1 MASSQRKQPSC
12 ITVLL
17 YVAVFVVL
25 FSSCGSGSG
34 GTPSPAPTVS
44 RSFLSLHICG
54 DDTTS
59 YPQQFLQEAAR
70 NIADRIDSNISPN
83 MGGMFVDFSLIEV
96 NSLQQSYVSFSVP
109 VIPALPSKPHV
120 VPDPYKFATELR
132 YWKKQVASVTA
143 LVASARA
150 SIKPSL
156 DKLRSIHLQEVGGTD
171 IVGCADT
178 AVDEFSHFSTGNKV
192 LLYISDMQGNVAV
205 NFSKHINLHGA
216 IVRTIYRVCQV
227 ERACEQNDAYWSKQ
241 FKAWGASSY
250 EAFSPAQSSAEH
262 ITY

>member
-1 MASSQRKQPSC
+1 MKSQQRSKHHRVPF
-12 ITVLL
+12 IL
-17 YVAVFVVL
+17 YVALFVVL
-25 FSSCGSGSG
+25 FSSCGSGG
-34 GTPSPAPTVS
+34 GTPSPTSTPYKP
-44 RSFLSLHICG
+44 FLALHICG
-54 DDTTS
+54 DNTSS

-70 NIADRIDSNISPN
+70 NIADRIDSDISPG

-96 NSLQQSYVSFSVP
+96 NSLQNTYVSFSVP
-109 VIPALPSKPHV
+109 AIRAISPKPQAGS
-120 VPDPYKFATELR
+120 DPYKYATALR
-132 YWKKQVASVTA
+132 DWKKQVASVNA
-143 LVASARA
+143 LVASVRA

-171 IVGCADT
+171 IPGCADT
-178 AVDEFSHFSTGNKV
+178 AADEFSHVTNGRKV
-192 LLYISDMQGNVAV
+192 LLYVSDMQSNVDMQL
-205 NFSKHINLHGA
+205 SKHINLHSA

-241 FKAWGASSY
+241 FTAWGASSY